1 MRRKF
6 LFRSLVP
13 VIALTRA
20 APIVAFALATPV
32 AAAPLDAVA
41 ATLKATRTMTADFV
55 QTAGD
60 GKIARGRMLLVRPGK
75 IRFEYDKSK
84 LLIIADG
91 TRLSMIDYSVGQVS
105 QWPVGS
111 TPLAA
116 LLDPARD
123 LARVA
128 KVVEDTPEG
137 VKVEA
142 RDAKHPEYGSIV
154 MFFARRPDAPGG
166 LALGGWMARDA
177 QNNLTQVVLSNV
189 RSNVAVGSA
198 NFVFRDPRLKTPG
211 RPL

>member
-1 MRRKF
+1 MFKA
-6 LFRSLVP
+6 LVP
-13 VIALTRA
+13 FAALALA
-20 APIVAFALATPV
+20 APAV
-32 AAAPLDAVA
+32 AAPLDAVA
-41 ATLKATRTMTADFV
+41 ATLRATRSMTADFV

-60 GKIARGRMLLVRPGK
+60 GKVARGRMLLVRPGK

-91 TRLSMIDYSVGQVS
+91 VRLSMIDYSVGQVS

-116 LLDPARD
+116 LLDPDKD

-128 KVVEDTPEG
+128 RVVEDTPAATR
-137 VKVEA
+137 VEA

-154 MFFARRPDAPGG
+154 MVFFKRPEAPGG
-166 LALGGWMARDA
+166 LALGGWTARDA

-198 NFVFRDPRLKTPG
+198 NFVFRDPRVKTPG

>member
-1 MRRKF
+1 MRRKIVF
-6 LFRSLVP
+6 KALVP
-13 VIALTRA
+13 IA
-20 APIVAFALATPV
+20 ALALAAPV

-41 ATLKATRTMTADFV
+41 ATLRATKTMTADFV

-60 GKIARGRMLLVRPGK
+60 GKVARGKMLLARPGK

-116 LLDPARD
+116 LLDPDKD

-128 KVVEDTPEG
+128 KIVEDTPEL
-137 VKVEA
+137 VRVEA
-142 RDAKHPEYGSIV
+142 RDSKHPEYGSIV
-154 MFFARRPDAPGG
+154 MVFFKRPEAPGG
-166 LALGGWMARDA
+166 LALGGWTAHDA

>member
-1 MRRKF
+1 MFKV
-6 LFRSLVP
+6 LVP
-13 VIALTRA
+13 VALLA
-20 APIVAFALATPV
+20 LSAPVV
-32 AAAPLDAVA
+32 AAPLDAVS
-41 ATLKATRTMTADFV
+41 ATLSATRTMTADFV

-60 GKIARGRMLLVRPGK
+60 GKVARGRMLLVRPGK

-116 LLDPARD
+116 LLDPAKD

-128 KVVEDTPEG
+128 RVVEDTPHSL
-137 VKVEA
+137 KVEA

-154 MFFARRPDAPGG
+154 MIFYKQPAAPGG
-166 LALGGWMARDA
+166 LALGGWTARDA

-198 NFVFRDPRLKTPG
+198 NFVFRDPRVKIPG

>member
-6 LFRSLVP
+6 LFKALVP
-13 VIALTRA
+13 LVAL
-20 APIVAFALATPV
+20 ALATPAV
-32 AAAPLDAVA
+32 AAPLDAVA
-41 ATLKATRTMTADFV
+41 ATLRATKTMTADFV

-60 GKIARGRMLLVRPGK
+60 GKIAHGRMLLARPGK

-116 LLDPARD
+116 LLDPDKD

-128 KVVEDTPEG
+128 KVVEDTPDLLR
-137 VKVEA
+137 VEA

-154 MFFARRPDAPGG
+154 MVFYKRADALGG
-166 LALGGWMARDA
+166 LALGGWTARDA

-198 NFVFRDPRLKTPG
+198 NFVFRDPRLKTPRQTVVNR
-211 RPL
+211 RPAGS

>member
-1 MRRKF
+1 MFKA
-6 LFRSLVP
+6 LVP
-13 VIALTRA
+13 IA
-20 APIVAFALATPV
+20 ALALAAPV

-41 ATLKATRTMTADFV
+41 ATLRATKTMTADFV

-60 GKIARGRMLLVRPGK
+60 GKVARGKMLLARPGK

-116 LLDPARD
+116 LLDPDKD

-128 KVVEDTPEG
+128 KIVEDTPEL
-137 VKVEA
+137 VRVEA
-142 RDAKHPEYGSIV
+142 RDSKHPEYGSIV
-154 MFFARRPDAPGG
+154 MVFFKRPEAPGG
-166 LALGGWMARDA
+166 LALGGWTAHDA

>member
-6 LFRSLVP
+6 LFKALVP
-13 VIALTRA
+13 LVALALA
-20 APIVAFALATPV
+20 APVI
-32 AAAPLDAVA
+32 AAPLDAVA
-41 ATLKATRTMTADFV
+41 ATLRATKTMTADFV

-60 GKIARGRMLLVRPGK
+60 GKIARGRMLLARPGK

-116 LLDPARD
+116 LLDPDKD

-128 KVVEDTPEG
+128 KVVEDTPESL
-137 VKVEA
+137 KVEA

-154 MFFARRPDAPGG
+154 MVFFKRAEALGG
-166 LALGGWMARDA
+166 LALGGWTARDA
-177 QNNLTQVVLSNV
+177 QNNLTEVVLSNV

-198 NFVFRDPRLKTPG
+198 NFVFRDPRIKTPG